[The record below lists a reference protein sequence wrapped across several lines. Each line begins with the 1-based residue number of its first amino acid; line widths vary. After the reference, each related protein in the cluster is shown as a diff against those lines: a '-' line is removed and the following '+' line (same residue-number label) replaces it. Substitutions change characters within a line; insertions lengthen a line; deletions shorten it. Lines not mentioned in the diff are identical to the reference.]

1 MQSCEQANK
10 NGRNIKGSESA
21 ADTSS
26 SNSSS
31 SESLLSSDSSTES
44 MPPPP
49 DGGYG
54 WIIVIA
60 AFFISLISDGI
71 SFSFGILYT
80 ELLAHF
86 DASKSLTSW
95 IGSVF
100 YGTCMIGGPLASALA
115 TKFGCRKVTICGGF
129 LSAAGI
135 FISSFTESIGMLCF
149 WFGFVSGLGMAMG
162 YVTSLVMVAFYFEKK
177 RALATGLSVC
187 GSGIGTF
194 VFAPLTEI
202 LLTTYGWRG
211 CLIIWSGIALNL
223 CVCGCLL
230 RPLEFT
236 PDERKMRA
244 LRQFEKMS
252 EKMSRTMSYTSFRSQ
267 SRHASQSE
275 DMNSSSNESENDE
288 LEHCHS
294 QIQIPTF
301 IKEKKV
307 HIPIELLKEAKN
319 NNGVLRNYIKSLGSL
334 EDSVGTTKDIGNSSK
349 DDDAFETKKVPA
361 EKEVSKVDTE
371 IIAYDKGETVQ
382 IVKEPKQ
389 RKSCLKKSDGT
400 KKHQQKPK
408 HVRLEGYLPMYRKD
422 IFYRG
427 NLMKLS
433 ITPGQIKS
441 TSCPALYTSHW
452 DDSDSSDDEWDW
464 DFWKYLHISKPLKR
478 VLRILFDPAILKHPH
493 YITFALSSFILYF
506 WYDVPYIFM
515 ADRALEYGISEKQ
528 ASFLISI
535 LGIVNT
541 FGQILYGILGDTK
554 FSLSILYGTS
564 LIACGA
570 TVMLVPNFTDY
581 IALACLSGT
590 FGLFISANYSLGT
603 VILVEFLG
611 IDKLSNAYGLT
622 MLMQGIANLIG
633 PPVAGLLYDF
643 TGTYDATF
651 FVGGAC
657 IIFAGILL
665 LWVPVYRYMRR
676 RRLLLSALNIDKFI
690 TREDNKR
697 DNIVKTSDRE
707 ENDIEAHETACSTLL
722 IPKDVNF
729 KPAGVKVFIA
739 QDQNVER
746 TCPTASLNFQESTV

>member
-1 MQSCEQANK
+1 MQNSERDNK
-10 NGRNIKGSESA
+10 NGRNLKGSESA
-21 ADTSS
+21 DTSS
-26 SNSSS
+26 SSSSS

-54 WIIVIA
+54 WIIVVA

-86 DASKSLTSW
+86 EESKSLTSW

-115 TKFGCRKVTICGGF
+115 TKFGCRKVTVFGGL

-135 FISSFTESIGMLCF
+135 LISSFTESIGMLIF
-149 WFGFVSGLGMAMG
+149 WFGFVNGLGMAMG

-202 LLTTYGWRG
+202 LLTIYGWRG
-211 CLIIWSGIALNL
+211 CLMIWSGISLNL

-230 RPLEFT
+230 RPLKFT
-236 PDERKMRA
+236 PEERKMRA
-244 LRQFEKMS
+244 LKQFEKMS

-275 DMNSSSNESENDE
+275 DMNSSADEGETDE

-319 NNGVLRNYIKSLGSL
+319 NNGVLRNYIKSLGSAGTS
-334 EDSVGTTKDIGNSSK
+334 EDIRYSSK
-349 DDDAFETKKVPA
+349 DEDVFDAKNVEESEKKIP
-361 EKEVSKVDTE
+361 KVDTE
-371 IIAYDKGETVQ
+371 VIADDKSTAVQ

-389 RKSCLKKSDGT
+389 RKSCLKKSDGV

-433 ITPGQIKS
+433 TGPGQIRS

-452 DDSDSSDDEWDW
+452 DDSDSSSDEEWDW
-464 DFWKYLHISKPLKR
+464 EFWKYLRVSKPLKR
-478 VLRILFDPAILKHPH
+478 VMRIMFDPAILKHPL

-541 FGQILYGILGDTK
+541 FGQIIYGFLGDRQL
-554 FSLSILYGTS
+554 SLSVLYGTS

-570 TVMLVPNFTDY
+570 TVMLVPYFTDY

-633 PPVAGLLYDF
+633 PPVAGWLYDF
-643 TGTYDATF
+643 TGRYDATF
-651 FVGGAC
+651 YAGGVW

-665 LWVPVYRYMRR
+665 LWVPVYHYIRR
-676 RRLLLSALNIDKFI
+676 RRLLRWRLSSLNIDKI
-690 TREDNKR
+690 VTREDSKENNMNK
-697 DNIVKTSDRE
+697 ISGQE
-707 ENDIEAHETACSTLL
+707 ENGIEAHESTCATLL
-722 IPKDVNF
+722 VPKVSSF
-729 KPAGVKVFIA
+729 RPAGAEACTEQKNWETRSPKFS
-739 QDQNVER
+739 NNCE
-746 TCPTASLNFQESTV
+746 ESSV